1 MGIQKCFV
9 RLRLE
14 SASLGEEGLELARA
28 AKALDVRVA
37 ANVLLGN
44 VDVGDGA
51 LAGDLFEC
59 VLDSTAVGCCSTTLM
74 CGLMVVGGGG
84 RLTLFVK
91 LDDLEIGVEGAE

>member
-28 AKALDVRVA
+28 AEALDVRVA